1 MASDGP
7 SARLSSCDHAGPAGK
22 HWRRTGSVP
31 ITCSDMGVKIKAN
44 DDRILAIATA
54 VLLLSRD
61 DLSQRGATPGLITR
75 ALAVYRTDYAGYK
88 ALHPKR
94 DRAAVS
100 DLSSLPQ
107 QGRREV
113 YEKLLAAVDVIL
125 ARIER
130 NSTQFS
136 SLLELD
142 NFFAF
147 NLKQFD

>member
-1 MASDGP
+1 MAS
-7 SARLSSCDHAGPAGK
+7 AQAGR
-22 HWRRTGSVP
+22 HDL
-31 ITCSDMGVKIKAN
+31 SDMGVKIKAN
-44 DDRILAIATA
+44 DDRILATATA
-54 VLLLSRD
+54 VLLLCRD

-75 ALAVYRTDYAGYK
+75 ALAAYRNDYASYK
-88 ALHPKR
+88 LAHPQR

-100 DLSSLPQ
+100 DLSALPQ
-107 QGRREV
+107 PGRRAS

-147 NLKQFD
+147 NLKSFD

>member
-1 MASDGP
+1 
-7 SARLSSCDHAGPAGK
+7 
-22 HWRRTGSVP
+22 
-31 ITCSDMGVKIKAN
+31 MGVKIKAN
-44 DDRILAIATA
+44 DDRILATATA
-54 VLLLSRD
+54 VLLLCRD

-88 ALHPKR
+88 ARHPRR

-100 DLSSLPQ
+100 DLSALPQ

-130 NSTQFS
+130 NGTQFS

-147 NLKQFD
+147 NLKLFN

>member
-1 MASDGP
+1 M
-7 SARLSSCDHAGPAGK
+7 
-22 HWRRTGSVP
+22 P
-31 ITCSDMGVKIKAN
+31 ITCADMGVKIKAN

-88 ALHPKR
+88 ALHPQR

-100 DLSSLPQ
+100 DLSALPQ

-136 SLLELD
+136 SLLEMD

-147 NLKQFD
+147 NLKQFA

>member
-1 MASDGP
+1 
-7 SARLSSCDHAGPAGK
+7 
-22 HWRRTGSVP
+22 
-31 ITCSDMGVKIKAN
+31 MGVKIKAN

-75 ALAVYRTDYAGYK
+75 ALTVYRADYAGYK
-88 ALHPKR
+88 ALHPRR
-94 DRAAVS
+94 DREAVS
-100 DLSSLPQ
+100 DLSALPQ
-107 QGRREV
+107 KGRRQV

-130 NSTQFS
+130 NGTQFS

-142 NFFAF
+142 NFLSF